1 MSLYSRFFKS
11 LLDKLLAV
19 CILIL
24 FSWLAL
30 LTAFALAIS
39 LKGNPFFVQMR
50 PGYKG
55 RPFNLIKFRTMS
67 NERDAS
73 GQLLPDHM
81 RVSKIGQLVRGASLD
96 EIPQMINIL
105 KGDMSFIGPRPLLME
120 YLPLYSEAEKHRH
133 DVKPGVTGWAQ
144 VNGRNKLSWKQKFK
158 LDLEYVEGLSLLFDI
173 KIALLTVK
181 KVLQRDG
188 VNASTDVTMEKF
200 NGSN

>member
-67 NERDAS
+67 NERDTS

>member
-30 LTAFALAIS
+30 LTVFALAIS

-81 RVSKIGQLVRGASLD
+81 RVSKIGQFVRGASLD